1 MSKFL
6 IKQFAGTLAAV
17 SFVLSKTVIAGL
29 YQLPTPD
36 TDIVGEVYKVVVQ
49 DSETLV
55 DIAQRN
61 GLGFNEI
68 LAANPGVD
76 PWLPRKGS
84 EIVIP
89 ARFILPP
96 GERKGVVINKAEYRL
111 YYFPEGKA
119 EVVTFPIGIGKQGWD
134 TPTGV
139 TSITAKRENP
149 TWTPPQS
156 VRADRLS
163 RGQTLPAVV
172 PPGPDNPLG
181 KFALN
186 LAMSGYLIHG
196 TNKNFGVGTKISA
209 GCIRLYP
216 EDIAQMY
223 NMLPVGTP
231 VRIIDAPA
239 KSGWLGDELLLE
251 VHSFNE
257 QVGQGESNLTPIVS
271 AIVDAKKDRE
281 LVIDWDKALALGK
294 TSHGMPVTI
303 ARPAMPNLRIIGP
316 TR

>member
-1 MSKFL
+1 MSRLVFKGL
-6 IKQFAGTLAAV
+6 TRVLLAASLV
-17 SFVLSKTVIAGL
+17 SSPVVKAGV
-29 YQLPTPD
+29 YVLPTAD
-36 TDIVGEVYKVVVQ
+36 TDIVGEVYKVKVQ
-49 DSETLV
+49 AKDTLV
-55 DIAQRN
+55 DIAQRH

-76 PWLPRKGS
+76 PWLPREAS
-84 EIVIP
+84 EVTIP

-96 GERKGVVINKAEYRL
+96 GERKGVVINLAEYRL
-111 YYFPEGKA
+111 YYFPEGKN
-119 EVVTFPIGIGKQGWD
+119 EVITFPIGIGKEGWD
-134 TPTGV
+134 TPTG
-139 TSITAKRENP
+139 ITQITGKRENP
-149 TWTPPQS
+149 WWRPPAS

-163 RGQTLPAVV
+163 RGQSLPDIV

-181 KFALN
+181 THALT
-186 LAMSGYLIHG
+186 LGMPGYLIHG

-223 NMLPVGTP
+223 NLLPVGTP
-231 VRIIDAPA
+231 VRIINSPA
-239 KSGWLGDELLLE
+239 KSGWDGDELMLE

-257 QVGQGESNLTPIVS
+257 QVGQGQSNLTPIVS

-281 LVIDWDKALALGK
+281 LVIDWDKAMALGK
-294 TSHGMPVTI
+294 SSHGIPVTI